1 MSKTLGDFFSEETR
15 LLKEQYGLAT
25 TTAKEKKVVK
35 VDSQKK
41 ELAISDET
49 LYLVNRVKDVLNSLN
64 EHGVESLTYFEV
76 GALREANQKV
86 VKLFDLK
93 YQKHLCKGQ
102 GDAKMPAYYA
112 DMVRADDEKAHD

>member
-35 VDSQKK
+35 VDSKK
-41 ELAISDET
+41 KKLAISDET
-49 LYLVNRVKDVLNSLN
+49 LYLVNRVKDVLYSLN

-102 GDAKMPAYYA
+102 DDAKMPAYYA

>member
-1 MSKTLGDFFSEETR
+1 MSKTLGDFFSEETK

-35 VDSQKK
+35 VDSKK
-41 ELAISDET
+41 KKLAISDET
-49 LYLVNRVKDVLNSLN
+49 LYLVNRVKDVLYSLN

-93 YQKHLCKGQ
+93 YQKHLCK
-102 GDAKMPAYYA
+102 
-112 DMVRADDEKAHD
+112 